1 MMITMVTEEPH
12 RRMSRD
18 ERRQLVLE
26 TTLSSLAR
34 NGAEGTSLRSVCR
47 DMGVVPSLMSHFF
60 SGWHEVLAAAY
71 SLLTTRFLSQLVH
84 VPPQE
89 AADAHTRMGA
99 MIRRY
104 LSTDWAGE
112 NTVTA
117 MLGFWQLSRSVADLQ
132 APFGQFLADRHAV
145 IRDAMAALFGEA
157 GVAADIDEITSCF
170 ILMMDGIWLHMS
182 VTPGNITPAQAENMC
197 WGWLADRLDQPSWRR
212 PPVSEQLH

>member
-1 MMITMVTEEPH
+1 MMISMVTEEPH

-26 TTLSSLAR
+26 TTLTSLSR
-34 NGAEGTSLRSVCR
+34 HGAEGTSLRSVCR

-71 SLLTTRFLSQLVH
+71 SLLTARFLSQLAQ
-84 VPPQE
+84 VPPQ
-89 AADAHTRMGA
+89 DALDAKARMAA

-104 LSTDWAGE
+104 LATDWTGE

-117 MLGFWQLSRSVADLQ
+117 MLGFWQLSRSVVDLQ

-145 IRDAMAALFGEA
+145 MRDGMAALAVEA
-157 GVAADIDEITSCF
+157 GAQVDIDEVTSCF
-170 ILMMDGIWLHMS
+170 ILMLDGIWLHIS
-182 VTPGNITPAQAENMC
+182 VNPGNLTAARAQEMC
-197 WGWLADRLDQPSWRR
+197 WAWLADRLDQPAWRR
-212 PPVSEQLH
+212 PPSTEHLH